1 MASGSG
7 CRNVSQHQQ
16 QQSFSGLHYKP
27 GRSLKPQHFSYLVK
41 FLVPEK
47 GKKSIL
53 YVNPRYVNLYR

>member
-1 MASGSG
+1 MASTQVVGTSV
-7 CRNVSQHQQ
+7 NTNNSP
-16 QQSFSGLHYKP
+16 FSGLHYKP